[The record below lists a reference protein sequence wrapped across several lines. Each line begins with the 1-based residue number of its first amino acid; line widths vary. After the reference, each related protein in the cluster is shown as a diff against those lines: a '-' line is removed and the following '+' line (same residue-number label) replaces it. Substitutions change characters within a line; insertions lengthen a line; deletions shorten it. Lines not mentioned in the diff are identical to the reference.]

1 MLDLIFLSC
10 LLFDQWIVKNANT
23 LPGGG
28 SPAICPP
35 DETGAIGH
43 LSDKQ

>member
-1 MLDLIFLSC
+1 M
-10 LLFDQWIVKNANT
+10 FDRFRVKSANA

-43 LSDKQ
+43 LSE